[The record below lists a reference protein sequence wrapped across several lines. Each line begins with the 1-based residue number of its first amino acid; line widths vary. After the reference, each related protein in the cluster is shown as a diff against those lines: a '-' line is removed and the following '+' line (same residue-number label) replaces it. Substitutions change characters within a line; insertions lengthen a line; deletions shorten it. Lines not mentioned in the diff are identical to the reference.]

1 MNATL
6 DLSLPTGPAA
16 SLLRDI
22 GAKPTRPTAITL
34 AWHDTN
40 DHALAGDGM
49 ALIEYGPTRRRAPPA
64 WRLERLWPAADAI
77 APSGT
82 PEALLAA
89 ATALADLPIAQ
100 QHDAA
105 MRVLCRF
112 TGRLR
117 STVCG
122 DVRVLLLD
130 GDLHTS
136 AATRPVRRITLDGPD
151 TAVASLADDLAIR
164 HGAALPAASLAAE
177 ALGLAGH
184 TLPPRRLG
192 VPALPPGLAVGPAF
206 AFVCAHLIDVVLH
219 FAPLATSAT
228 GSEPVHQMRVALRRL
243 RSAIKLFRRTIA
255 CPPLTA
261 AAAELRALGHA
272 LGPAR
277 EWDVFLAGAGPE
289 AAAAIPPT
297 PAMRRLLAAA
307 HRQRAAAYAALR
319 AHLRGPDFRRL
330 TITLAFSA
338 RTQPWPDTPLA
349 ATDLR
354 AHTNAVLTKRWRRL
368 LKSGAHITTLPI
380 PRLHALRLQAKRLRY
395 AAEIVAPLHGR
406 REATQFIGR
415 LSALQECLGHLNDA
429 AAAARLM
436 AELGPAG
443 RGFAGGAITGYVTAQ
458 ASSARTETAARWR
471 KLRKTKPF
479 WG

>member
-6 DLSLPTGPAA
+6 DLSLPSGPAA
-16 SLLRDI
+16 SLLRAI
-22 GAKPTRPTAITL
+22 GAKPARPTAITR
-34 AWHDTN
+34 AWHDTG
-40 DHALAGDGM
+40 DHALADDG
-49 ALIEYGPTRRRAPPA
+49 LTLVEHGPTGRRASSA
-64 WRLERLWPAADAI
+64 WRLERLWPEADAI

-89 ATALADLPIAQ
+89 ATTPADLPIAP
-100 QHDAA
+100 QHAA
-105 MRVLCRF
+105 ALRALCRF

-122 DVRVLLLD
+122 DVRILLLD

-136 AATRPVRRITLDGPD
+136 AATRPVQRITLAGPD
-151 TAVASLADDLAIR
+151 AAVATLADDLAVR
-164 HGAALPAASLAAE
+164 HGAALPPASLAAE
-177 ALGLAGH
+177 ALALAGH

-206 AFVCAHLIDVVLH
+206 AFVCAHLTDVVLH
-219 FAPLATSAT
+219 FAPLATNVT

-243 RSAIKLFRRTIA
+243 RSAIRLFRRAIA
-255 CPPLTA
+255 CPALTDA
-261 AAAELRALGHA
+261 TAELRALGHA

-289 AAAAIPPT
+289 AAAAIPAT

-307 HRQRAAAYAALR
+307 RRQRAAVYAALR
-319 AHLRGPDFRRL
+319 AHLRGPEFRRL
-330 TITLAFSA
+330 TITLALCA
-338 RTQPWPDTPLA
+338 RTQPWPPTPLA
-349 ATDLR
+349 AAGLRDHTDGLL
-354 AHTNAVLTKRWRRL
+354 AKRWRRL
-368 LKSGAHITTLPI
+368 LKSGTDITTLPI
-380 PRLHALRLQAKRLRY
+380 PQLHDLRLQAKRLRY

-406 REATQFIGR
+406 HEASQFIGR

-429 AAAARLM
+429 ATAARLM

-443 RGFAGGAITGYVTAQ
+443 RGFAGGAVTGYVTAQ
-458 ASSARTETAARWR
+458 ASGARTEIAVRWH